1 MYLSYFPGNDRKIF
15 YGQCIYPIIK
25 KPPPKGRLQI
35 LGRTVGEEREEVL
48 AQ

>member
-1 MYLSYFPGNDRKIF
+1 MIVNSFTLSVFILV
-15 YGQCIYPIIK
+15 IK
-25 KPPPKGRLQI
+25 KPPPKGRLQL